1 MRRIS
6 RMVGPHGWAMLALWV
21 PAMFGTAAAQAA
33 CDDACLTQIAD
44 QYRAAYVH
52 HDPKQAPFAAH
63 VRFMENNVELPFPD
77 GSWDV
82 VTSEV
87 GPSLTFSDPGH
98 RRSGR
103 LHRRHDGQHAGVP
116 RHPLRVEQGKIVEV
130 EHLLST
136 KRLISAPPTPF
147 GDVTKLTHDPLT
159 RQLLTPAQRRPRA
172 ELIRIADGY
181 FATLSH
187 NDGTL
192 HTQFAP
198 TCHRIENGMETAP
211 NGCEGP
217 FKLGTYLFNVRVR
230 REPVMVDE
238 ARGLVMFRGFI
249 DHKGNVIDFKLTDGT
264 RAHLAVPGTA
274 YLELSWRPSR
284 SSMARWDRWRPTSS
298 ARRTIPSPPGRA
310 NPTIDAH
317 ERHTRNDS
325 TLGSC
330 LGHRTAGRRR
340 AHHARDGRCREEC
353 GL

>member
-1 MRRIS
+1 MTW
-6 RMVGPHGWAMLALWV
+6 PQGWAAVVLWV
-21 PAMFGTAAAQAA
+21 SPVLGIAAAHGA
-33 CDDACLTQIAD
+33 CDDACLTGIAD

-52 HDPKQAPFAAH
+52 RDVKQAPFAAH
-63 VRFMENNVELPFPD
+63 VRFMENNVEMPFPE

-87 GPSLTFSDPGH
+87 GPALTFTDPSTG
-98 RRSGR
+98 
-103 LHRRHDGQHAGVP
+103 GVGIYTAIMMGNTP
-116 RHPLRVEQGKIVEV
+116 AFLAIRLRVEHGKIAEA

-159 RQLLTPAQRRPRA
+159 SQLLTPAQRRPRA

-192 HTQFAP
+192 HTVFAP

-211 NGCEGP
+211 NGCQGP

-230 REPVMVDE
+230 REPLLVDE
-238 ARGLVMFRGFI
+238 SRGLVMFRGFI

-264 RAHLAVPGTA
+264 PRTSPFQEPHTWSFVETFKIIDGAVGPVEADFIGSP
-274 YLELSWRPSR
+274 YYSKSPWSR
-284 SSMARWDRWRPTSS
+284 NSHD
-298 ARRTIPSPPGRA
+298 
-310 NPTIDAH
+310 
-317 ERHTRNDS
+317 
-325 TLGSC
+325 
-330 LGHRTAGRRR
+330 
-340 AHHARDGRCREEC
+340 
-353 GL
+353 

>member
-1 MRRIS
+1 MRGNFTSSYRQ
-6 RMVGPHGWAMLALWV
+6 GWAALVIVAAPLLAASV
-21 PAMFGTAAAQAA
+21 AQAA

-52 HDPKQAPFAAH
+52 HDPKQAPFAAQ
-63 VRFMENNVELPFPD
+63 VRFMENNVVLPFPD

-87 GPSLTFSDPGH
+87 GPSLTFSDPATGNA
-98 RRSGR
+98 GIYTAVMMGNTPAFLAIR
-103 LHRRHDGQHAGVP
+103 LRIA
-116 RHPLRVEQGKIVEV
+116 QGKIVEV

-159 RQLLTPAQRRPRA
+159 RQPLTATQRRPRA

-187 NDGTL
+187 NDGAL

-198 TCHRIENGMETAP
+198 FCHRIENGMETAP
-211 NGCEGP
+211 NGCAGP

-230 REPVMVDE
+230 REPLMVDE

-264 RAHLAVPGTA
+264 PRTSPFQEPHTWSFIETFKIIDGAVGPVEADFIGSP
-274 YLELSWRPSR
+274 YYSKSPWSVR
-284 SSMARWDRWRPTSS
+284 S
-298 ARRTIPSPPGRA
+298 
-310 NPTIDAH
+310 H
-317 ERHTRNDS
+317 E
-325 TLGSC
+325 
-330 LGHRTAGRRR
+330 
-340 AHHARDGRCREEC
+340 
-353 GL
+353 

>member
-1 MRRIS
+1 MLRSSKGSWRKTS
-6 RMVGPHGWAMLALWV
+6 VGLVASVSLLA
-21 PAMFGTAAAQAA
+21 GGAAARAA

-52 HDPKQAPFAAH
+52 RDAKQAPFAGH
-63 VRFMENNVELPFPD
+63 VRFMENNVEMPFPE

-87 GPSLTFSDPGH
+87 GPSMTFSDPSTG
-98 RRSGR
+98 SV
-103 LHRRHDGQHAGVP
+103 GVYTAVMMGNTP
-116 RHPLRVEQGKIVEV
+116 AFLAIRLRVEHDRIVEV

-159 RQLLTPAQRRPRA
+159 RQLLTPTQRRPRA

-198 TCHRIENGMETAP
+198 FCHRIENGMETAP

-230 REPVMVDE
+230 REPLLVDE

-264 RAHLAVPGTA
+264 PRTSPFQEPHTWSFVETFKIIDGAVGPVEADFIG
-274 YLELSWRPSR
+274 
-284 SSMARWDRWRPTSS
+284 
-298 ARRTIPSPPGRA
+298 SPYYSKSPWSQKS
-310 NPTIDAH
+310 H
-317 ERHTRNDS
+317 E
-325 TLGSC
+325 
-330 LGHRTAGRRR
+330 
-340 AHHARDGRCREEC
+340 
-353 GL
+353 

>member
-1 MRRIS
+1 MRKVSGTNWR
-6 RMVGPHGWAMLALWV
+6 RGCMALGCLMAPWLGLA
-21 PAMFGTAAAQAA
+21 TAQAA
-33 CDDACLTQIAD
+33 CDDACLTGIAD

-52 HDPKQAPFAAH
+52 RDAKQAPFAAH
-63 VRFMENNVELPFPD
+63 VRFMENNVEMPFPE

-87 GPSLTFSDPGH
+87 GPALTFTDPA
-98 RRSGR
+98 
-103 LHRRHDGQHAGVP
+103 AGGAGIYTAIMMGNTP
-116 RHPLRVEQGKIVEV
+116 AFLAIRLRVAQGRIVEV

-159 RQLLTPAQRRPRA
+159 SQLLTPAQRRPRA

-211 NGCEGP
+211 NGCAGP

-230 REPVMVDE
+230 REPLMVDE

-264 RAHLAVPGTA
+264 PRTSPFQEPHTWSFVETFKIIDGAVGPVEADFIGSP
-274 YLELSWRPSR
+274 YYSKSPWSR
-284 SSMARWDRWRPTSS
+284 HSHD
-298 ARRTIPSPPGRA
+298 
-310 NPTIDAH
+310 
-317 ERHTRNDS
+317 
-325 TLGSC
+325 
-330 LGHRTAGRRR
+330 
-340 AHHARDGRCREEC
+340 
-353 GL
+353 

>member
-1 MRRIS
+1 MRRNFQGSWRQGRAVLVIAS
-6 RMVGPHGWAMLALWV
+6 TVLL
-21 PAMFGTAAAQAA
+21 GTSVARAA

-44 QYRAAYVH
+44 QYRSAYIH
-52 HDPKQAPFAAH
+52 HDAKQAPFAAH

-87 GPSLTFSDPGH
+87 GPSLTFSDPKTGNA
-98 RRSGR
+98 GIYTAVMMGNTPAFLAIR
-103 LHRRHDGQHAGVP
+103 LRIA
-116 RHPLRVEQGKIVEV
+116 QGKIVEV

-192 HTQFAP
+192 HTQFASF
-198 TCHRIENGMETAP
+198 CHRIENGMETAP
-211 NGCEGP
+211 NGCAGP

-230 REPVMVDE
+230 REPLMVDE

-249 DHKGNVIDFKLTDGT
+249 DHKGNVVDFKLTDGT
-264 RAHLAVPGTA
+264 PRTSPFQEPHTWSFVETFKIIDGAVGPVEADFIGSP
-274 YLELSWRPSR
+274 YYSKSPWSVR
-284 SSMARWDRWRPTSS
+284 SHP
-298 ARRTIPSPPGRA
+298 
-310 NPTIDAH
+310 
-317 ERHTRNDS
+317 
-325 TLGSC
+325 
-330 LGHRTAGRRR
+330 
-340 AHHARDGRCREEC
+340 
-353 GL
+353 

>member
-1 MRRIS
+1 MRTISRIS
-6 RMVGPHGWAMLALWV
+6 WPRCWAALALLLS
-21 PAMFGTAAAQAA
+21 ALLASAAVQAA
-33 CDDACLTQIAD
+33 CDDACLRQIAD

-52 HDPKQAPFAAH
+52 HDPKQAPFAAQ

-87 GPSLTFSDPGH
+87 GPALTFSDPTTG
-98 RRSGR
+98 G
-103 LHRRHDGQHAGVP
+103 AGVYTAIMMGNTP
-116 RHPLRVEQGKIVEV
+116 AFLAIRLRVSNGKIFEV

-147 GDVTKLTHDPLT
+147 GDVTHLTHDPLT
-159 RQLLTPAQRRPRA
+159 SQLLTPAQRRPRV

-192 HTQFAP
+192 HTVFAP

-211 NGCEGP
+211 KGCEGP

-230 REPVMVDE
+230 REPILVDE

-264 RAHLAVPGTA
+264 PRTSPFQEPHTWSFVETFKIIDGAVGPVEADFIGSP
-274 YLELSWRPSR
+274 YYSKSPWSR
-284 SSMARWDRWRPTSS
+284 KSHD
-298 ARRTIPSPPGRA
+298 
-310 NPTIDAH
+310 
-317 ERHTRNDS
+317 
-325 TLGSC
+325 
-330 LGHRTAGRRR
+330 
-340 AHHARDGRCREEC
+340 
-353 GL
+353 

>member
-1 MRRIS
+1 MRLNRKDSGRKGWLAVVIALAPLAAIS
-6 RMVGPHGWAMLALWV
+6 
-21 PAMFGTAAAQAA
+21 AAQAA

-52 HDPKQAPFAAH
+52 RDAKQAPFAAH

-77 GSWDV
+77 GSWDD

-87 GPSLTFSDPGH
+87 GPPLTFTDPSTGN
-98 RRSGR
+98 
-103 LHRRHDGQHAGVP
+103 AGIYTAIMMGNTP
-116 RHPLRVEQGKIVEV
+116 AFLAIRLRVAGGKIVEV

-147 GDVTKLTHDPLT
+147 GDVNKLTHDPLT

-198 TCHRIENGMETAP
+198 FCHRIENGMETAP
-211 NGCEGP
+211 NGCAGP

-264 RAHLAVPGTA
+264 PRTSPFQEPHTWSLLETFKIIDGAVGPVEADFIGSP
-274 YLELSWRPSR
+274 YYSKSPWSR
-284 SSMARWDRWRPTSS
+284 NSHP
-298 ARRTIPSPPGRA
+298 
-310 NPTIDAH
+310 
-317 ERHTRNDS
+317 
-325 TLGSC
+325 
-330 LGHRTAGRRR
+330 
-340 AHHARDGRCREEC
+340 
-353 GL
+353 

>member
-1 MRRIS
+1 MRLNRKDSGRKGWLAVVIALAPLAAIS
-6 RMVGPHGWAMLALWV
+6 
-21 PAMFGTAAAQAA
+21 AAQAA

-52 HDPKQAPFAAH
+52 RDAKQAPFAAH

-77 GSWDV
+77 GSWDD

-87 GPSLTFSDPGH
+87 GPPLTFTDPSTGN
-98 RRSGR
+98 
-103 LHRRHDGQHAGVP
+103 AGIYTAIMMGNTP
-116 RHPLRVEQGKIVEV
+116 AFLAIRLRVAGGKIVEV

-147 GDVTKLTHDPLT
+147 GDVNKLTHDPLT

-172 ELIRIADGY
+172 ELIRIADGS

-198 TCHRIENGMETAP
+198 FCHRIENGMETAP
-211 NGCEGP
+211 NGCAGP

-264 RAHLAVPGTA
+264 PRTSPFQEPHTWSLLETFKIIDGAVGPVEADFIGSP
-274 YLELSWRPSR
+274 YYSKSPWSR
-284 SSMARWDRWRPTSS
+284 NSHP
-298 ARRTIPSPPGRA
+298 
-310 NPTIDAH
+310 
-317 ERHTRNDS
+317 
-325 TLGSC
+325 
-330 LGHRTAGRRR
+330 
-340 AHHARDGRCREEC
+340 
-353 GL
+353 

>member
-1 MRRIS
+1 MRGIAMRRNFRGS
-6 RMVGPHGWAMLALWV
+6 CRQGWAALV
-21 PAMFGTAAAQAA
+21 IVAAPLLGTSVARAA

-44 QYRAAYVH
+44 QYRGAYVH

-87 GPSLTFSDPGH
+87 GPSMTFSDPSTG
-98 RRSGR
+98 G
-103 LHRRHDGQHAGVP
+103 AGTYTPVMMGNTP
-116 RHPLRVEQGKIVEV
+116 AFLSLRLRVEHGKIVEV
-130 EHLLST
+130 EHLLSP

-159 RQLLTPAQRRPRA
+159 GQLLTPTQRRPRA

-198 TCHRIENGMETAP
+198 TCHRIENGMETAKG
-211 NGCEGP
+211 GCEGP
-217 FKLGTYLFNVRVR
+217 FKLGIYLFNVRVR
-230 REPVMVDE
+230 REPILVDE

-249 DHKGNVIDFKLTDGT
+249 DHKGNLIDFKLTDGT
-264 RAHLAVPGTA
+264 PRTSPFQEPHTWSFVETFKIIDGAVGPVEADFIG
-274 YLELSWRPSR
+274 
-284 SSMARWDRWRPTSS
+284 
-298 ARRTIPSPPGRA
+298 SPYYSKSPWSKHSH
-310 NPTIDAH
+310 D
-317 ERHTRNDS
+317 
-325 TLGSC
+325 
-330 LGHRTAGRRR
+330 
-340 AHHARDGRCREEC
+340 
-353 GL
+353 

>member
-1 MRRIS
+1 MRRNIRVSWRQGAALPGIVAAALLGTS
-6 RMVGPHGWAMLALWV
+6 R
-21 PAMFGTAAAQAA
+21 AQAA

-63 VRFMENNVELPFPD
+63 VRFMENNVVLPFPD

-87 GPSLTFSDPGH
+87 GPSLTFSDPQ
-98 RRSGR
+98 SGNAGIYTAVMMGNTPAFLAIR
-103 LHRRHDGQHAGVP
+103 LRIA
-116 RHPLRVEQGKIVEV
+116 QGKIVEV

-159 RQLLTPAQRRPRA
+159 RQLLTAAQRRPRA

-198 TCHRIENGMETAP
+198 FCHRIENGMETAP
-211 NGCEGP
+211 NGCAGP

-230 REPVMVDE
+230 REPLMVDE

-264 RAHLAVPGTA
+264 PRTSPFQEPHTWSFVETFKIIDGAVGPVEADFIG
-274 YLELSWRPSR
+274 
-284 SSMARWDRWRPTSS
+284 
-298 ARRTIPSPPGRA
+298 SPYYSKSPWSVKS
-310 NPTIDAH
+310 H
-317 ERHTRNDS
+317 E
-325 TLGSC
+325 
-330 LGHRTAGRRR
+330 
-340 AHHARDGRCREEC
+340 
-353 GL
+353 

>member
-1 MRRIS
+1 MRLNRKDSGRKGWLAVVIALAPLAAIS
-6 RMVGPHGWAMLALWV
+6 
-21 PAMFGTAAAQAA
+21 AAQAA

-52 HDPKQAPFAAH
+52 RDAKQAPFAAH

-77 GSWDV
+77 GSWDD

-87 GPSLTFSDPGH
+87 GPPLTFTDPSTGN
-98 RRSGR
+98 
-103 LHRRHDGQHAGVP
+103 AGIYTAIMMGNTP
-116 RHPLRVEQGKIVEV
+116 AFLAIRLRVAGGKIVEV

-147 GDVTKLTHDPLT
+147 GDVNKLTHDPLT

-198 TCHRIENGMETAP
+198 FCHRIENGMETAP
-211 NGCEGP
+211 NGCAGP

-230 REPVMVDE
+230 REPLMVDE

-264 RAHLAVPGTA
+264 PRTSPFQEPHTWSLLETFKIIDGAVGPVEADFIGSP
-274 YLELSWRPSR
+274 YYSKSPWSR
-284 SSMARWDRWRPTSS
+284 NSHP
-298 ARRTIPSPPGRA
+298 
-310 NPTIDAH
+310 
-317 ERHTRNDS
+317 
-325 TLGSC
+325 
-330 LGHRTAGRRR
+330 
-340 AHHARDGRCREEC
+340 
-353 GL
+353 

>member
-1 MRRIS
+1 MRTIAWMARPQS
-6 RMVGPHGWAMLALWV
+6 WAALALWV
-21 PAMFGTAAAQAA
+21 SPLLGIAAAQAA
-33 CDDACLTQIAD
+33 CDDACLTKIAD
-44 QYRAAYVH
+44 QYRVAYVH
-52 HDPKQAPFAAH
+52 HDVKQAPFAAH

-87 GPSLTFSDPGH
+87 GPTLTFSDPV
-98 RRSGR
+98 SG
-103 LHRRHDGQHAGVP
+103 GAGVYTAIMMGNTP
-116 RHPLRVEQGKIVEV
+116 AFLAIRLRVEQGKIVEV

-147 GDVTKLTHDPLT
+147 GDVTKLNHDPLT
-159 RQLLTPAQRRPRA
+159 RQLLTPTQRRSRTD
-172 ELIRIADGY
+172 LIRIADGY

-192 HTQFAP
+192 HTVFAP

-230 REPVMVDE
+230 REPVLVDE

-264 RAHLAVPGTA
+264 ARTSPFQEPHTWSFVETFKIIDGAVGPVEADFIGSP
-274 YLELSWRPSR
+274 YYSKSPWSR
-284 SSMARWDRWRPTSS
+284 KSHD
-298 ARRTIPSPPGRA
+298 
-310 NPTIDAH
+310 
-317 ERHTRNDS
+317 
-325 TLGSC
+325 
-330 LGHRTAGRRR
+330 
-340 AHHARDGRCREEC
+340 
-353 GL
+353 

>member
-1 MRRIS
+1 MRLNFKDSGRKGWMAVAIAMASMAGIS
-6 RMVGPHGWAMLALWV
+6 
-21 PAMFGTAAAQAA
+21 AAQAA

-52 HDPKQAPFAAH
+52 RDAKQAPFADH

-77 GSWDV
+77 GSWDD

-87 GPSLTFSDPGH
+87 GPSLTFTDPSTGN
-98 RRSGR
+98 
-103 LHRRHDGQHAGVP
+103 AGVYTAIMMGNTP
-116 RHPLRVEQGKIVEV
+116 AFLAIRLRVAHGKIVEV

-147 GDVTKLTHDPLT
+147 GDVNKLTHDPLT
-159 RQLLTPAQRRPRA
+159 RQLLTPTQRRPRA
-172 ELIRIADGY
+172 ELIRLGDGY
-181 FATLSH
+181 FATLAH

-198 TCHRIENGMETAP
+198 FCHRIENGMETAP
-211 NGCEGP
+211 NGCAGP

-264 RAHLAVPGTA
+264 PRTSPFQEPHTWSFLETFKIIDGAVGPVEADFIGSP
-274 YLELSWRPSR
+274 YYSKSPWSR
-284 SSMARWDRWRPTSS
+284 NSHP
-298 ARRTIPSPPGRA
+298 
-310 NPTIDAH
+310 
-317 ERHTRNDS
+317 
-325 TLGSC
+325 
-330 LGHRTAGRRR
+330 
-340 AHHARDGRCREEC
+340 
-353 GL
+353 